1 MKIVCV
7 DNYDR
12 EFYDDILVCK
22 NIRNEKWGNVM
33 VDALNSRKGENSEL
47 LYKLVEDDYKLFKFE
62 DII

>member
-12 EFYDDILVCK
+12 EFYDDILVCE

-47 LYKLVEDDYKLFKFE
+47 FYKLVEDDYKLFKFE

>member
-12 EFYDDILVCK
+12 EFYDDILVCE
-22 NIRNEKWGNVM
+22 NIRNEKFGNIM
-33 VDALNSRKGENSEL
+33 VDALNSREGSNSEWF
-47 LYKLVEDDYKLFKFE
+47 YKLVEDDYKLFKFE

>member
-12 EFYDDILVCK
+12 EFYDDILVCE
-22 NIRNEKWGNVM
+22 NIRNEKFGNIM
-33 VDALNSRKGENSEL
+33 VDALNSREGSNSEWF
-47 LYKLVEDDYKLFKFE
+47 YKLVEDDYTLFKFE